1 MTKKRFLI
9 AIAIV
14 MVLILSVAV
23 FVACNENQ
31 TKSYTVKF
39 VDGESEIKSV
49 SVEEGK
55 TIADADVPADLT
67 KDGYVFEGWY
77 VGDVAF
83 DKSAAITADVTYSAK
98 WTKLHTVKFVDGNET
113 IKTATVKDGEKL
125 KDADVPADLTAT
137 GKAFEGWF
145 DGTTAFDKD
154 ATITADKTFAAKW
167 VGLFNVTF
175 KNGEETIKVAQVK
188 DGAVIAAADIPEDL
202 TDDNYAFIGWF
213 VGETAYDSSAAVTS
227 DIVVSA
233 KFSTIYKSYF
243 GTWHGATDDW
253 DAISYTVVVDATSI
267 TVTIGDADAQAAT
280 DIDVDTTDGTVM
292 FKLGDTEYML
302 YANYDGNLCIYES
315 SEIKLSA
322 ELEGR
327 VHVSSTDI
335 VGTYTT
341 EGGHTIVINKTF
353 AKVDD
358 VLGVGFYYSESSGY
372 SWSIGSNYSSLTFDS
387 ATSSWIYKENYS
399 SDDDNVIV
407 PELVAIDIPAEFIGN
422 WYGTFESFGSTSY
435 FLVKVTADGVF
446 AYTPGSGFAKVGVAT
461 EYKDG
466 KLTVVGLDETITA
479 SIADGKL
486 AYKSD
491 AAYGADCQ
499 LEKGTVVVFENN
511 YSVFYIAKLGA
522 DNKIDQSTFALEDPQ
537 MEAGYTFKGWLSD
550 LDYVTEFDESATFAD
565 SAVFVGSSEKT
576 GYVVTFKKTSSDSEP
591 VVVVVDKAT
600 GKLAANQIPAAL
612 TYEDGSV
619 FTGWYTSA
627 GVKAVAD
634 LTISDDTTFIAKSV
648 KESDYEGA
656 WVSTEAGKEITL
668 LVADGK
674 LTFGDIANVAYTF
687 NEDGSISYG
696 KWDDGSAKYSFVITT
711 TGIKA
716 TYRHLDAD
724 GYDFEEDVYELIT
737 PKAAGLFTRAAG
749 TYQVNK
755 SDTLVIDANGII
767 TKVGSSSPVYGF
779 VKGTSASKLTVTYKS
794 SKYSSAVNYTA
805 CSYKVK
811 YMVINGKIYVKDA
824 TSFVEYSNSDNG
836 SIYEFTRLNGST
848 EEKLYTYKS
857 AYIATITGTFAKDEI
872 VTISYTDSEGEKSFV
887 AKIGTGKYIA
897 AGAER
902 GTHTGAEGA
911 LVLDGFG
918 KAKLGDAAETDYVVG
933 GQGYILIGEKAYVL
947 KDGAYTV
954 LTEKDGYQ
962 NKFKLDGGVVTLELD
977 GFGGVIAKK
986 NSYVYSGTYTV
997 DTAKNEITFAD
1008 VDEKYSYVYVDG
1020 TYTIVEEG
1028 NVYVNTSRTWV
1039 KEGYTVVDHIDE
1051 LQGYYKSADGTHS
1064 IEIVKASSKVYVK
1077 LDGTVYTA
1085 KGNYNNSILTISVD
1099 GKSMTITKDGEGIA
1113 YAGADSSI
1121 ALASATLTFDVDT
1134 TKLEGTWELFDYYYY
1149 TFAFDAD
1156 GKLVATRISDYG
1168 THTETV
1174 NYTINENVVKFSFYY
1189 EDFICTLADGALAVV
1204 DDGVSIGSARKIA
1217 DPIVQLDAF
1226 EGTWKT
1232 ADGKF
1237 TFTFDGK
1244 GTVTN
1249 EEGRSYAYTV
1259 KDGKASFS
1267 DGTNDIECTISGN
1280 TLTASYD
1287 DGESPF
1293 TKTFTKEAAETLDA
1307 FAGTW
1312 VKGSDTIVFDGKGS
1326 GNQGA
1331 YTFSYTV
1338 GTNGKATFSYGSRD
1352 WTAELSS
1359 DGNTIT
1365 VSYYDDDAM
1374 TDCSFKYTKQA

>member
-188 DGAVIAAADIPEDL
+188 DGAVIAAADIPEDP

-353 AKVDD
+353 AKVDN

-372 SWSIGSNYSSLTFDS
+372 SWSIGSNDSSLTFDS

-576 GYVVTFKKTSSDSEP
+576 GYVVTFKKTSSDSDP
-591 VVVVVDKAT
+591 VIAVVEKT
-600 GKLAANQIPAAL
+600 NGKLAADQIPAAL

-619 FTGWYTSA
+619 FVGWYTSA
-627 GVKAVAD
+627 GVKATAD
-634 LTISDDTTFIAKSV
+634 LAITADTTFIAKSV
-648 KESDYEGA
+648 KESDYAGA
-656 WVSTEAGKEITL
+656 WVSTEAGKEMTL

-674 LTFGDIANVAYTF
+674 LTFGEIKNVAYTF

-696 KWDDGSAKYSFVITT
+696 KNLDNSAKYSVVLTVD
-711 TGIKA
+711 GIKA
-716 TYRHLDAD
+716 TYRHLDSNNE
-724 GYDFEEDVYELIT
+724 YYEEDVYTMTAL
-737 PKAAGLFTRAAG
+737 KAISGVAGS
-749 TYQVNK
+749 YK
-755 SDTLVIDANGII
+755 SDNAHRYVITENGLVTTAESTGNVFMGYVTGSSKSNFTIVYKTSSSSKVTTVKDARIDAKGNLVLGKI
-767 TKVGSSSPVYGF
+767 TADAEILIKDLKGFKSYYMSDEGTLYVYTNSDDTITYVFKTYSGKCAY
-779 VKGTSASKLTVTYKS
+779 VKAED
-794 SKYSSAVNYTA
+794 
-805 CSYKVK
+805 
-811 YMVINGKIYVKDA
+811 INGKVAEGEIFTITYGL
-824 TSFVEYSNSDNG
+824 YNG
-836 SIYEFTRLNGST
+836 TNKKT
-848 EEKLYTYKS
+848 NTTQTYK
-857 AYIATITGTFAKDEI
+857 I
-872 VTISYTDSEGEKSFV
+872 VN
-887 AKIGTGKYIA
+887 GKLTT
-897 AGAER
+897 AGAEK
-902 GTHTGAEGA
+902 GEYTAEGKDSI
-911 LVLDGFG
+911 VFDGFG
-918 KAKLGDAAETDYVVG
+918 SAT
-933 GQGYILIGEKAYVL
+933 IGEKAYSYIINKNNVVVL
-947 KDGAYTV
+947 KSDSETIG
-954 LTEKDGYQ
+954 
-962 NKFKLDGGVVTLELD
+962 VTLDSEAKTYAIVTGDGFARSYIDAKSSKTSLVFD
-977 GFGGVIAKK
+977 GFGGVLYTYAS
-986 NSYVYSGTYTV
+986 SYGSPTLSYGTYTLGTGTV
-997 DTAKNEITFAD
+997 TIKGANYNYNKT
-1008 VDEKYSYVYVDG
+1008 YS
-1020 TYTIVEEG
+1020 IEESG
-1028 NVYVNTSRTWV
+1028 NV
-1039 KEGYTVVDHIDE
+1039 
-1051 LQGYYKSADGTHS
+1051 LA
-1064 IEIVKASSKVYVK
+1064 
-1077 LDGTVYTA
+1077 
-1085 KGNYNNSILTISVD
+1085 SVD
-1099 GKSMTITKDGEGIA
+1099 GKVVLAVAGYVVESKIDQFKGYWVNGSDTIEITLDSSNNASVSINGAAAIKAKANWNGSILTYTA
-1113 YAGADSSI
+1113 ADSDNSN
-1121 ALASATLTFDVDT
+1121 STWKTFDT
-1134 TKLEGTWELFDYYYY
+1134 EY
-1149 TFAFDAD
+1149 TLKIVD
-1156 GKLVATRISDYG
+1156 GKLVVSHFCAVGIDEEPIYSDTATV
-1168 THTETV
+1168 V
-1174 NYTINENVVKFSFYY
+1174 NYEAGSKAMDGVEGTYKKGSDVIVLDGQGNGTYTTGGRTYNFTYTVSGSTINVSNFYLYDDDEN
-1189 EDFICTLADGALAVV
+1189 
-1204 DDGVSIGSARKIA
+1204 
-1217 DPIVQLDAF
+1217 
-1226 EGTWKT
+1226 
-1232 ADGKF
+1232 
-1237 TFTFDGK
+1237 TFT
-1244 GTVTN
+1244 VTST
-1249 EEGRSYAYTV
+1249 GITV
-1259 KDGKASFS
+1259 K
-1267 DGTNDIECTISGN
+1267 CSGDFGN
-1280 TLTASYD
+1280 YSLEGD
-1287 DGESPF
+1287 
-1293 TKTFTKEAAETLDA
+1293 FTKEAAATLDA

-1312 VKGSDTIVFDGKGS
+1312 SGKVGQNKITVVCDGKGNIKIGDTS
-1326 GNQGA
+1326 YTYTITDGKIVVGC
-1331 YTFSYTV
+1331 YTFTKS
-1338 GTNGKATFSYGSRD
+1338 GDAIKA
-1352 WTAELSS
+1352 
-1359 DGNTIT
+1359 
-1365 VSYYDDDAM
+1365 VYDDGEF
-1374 TDCSFKYTKQA
+1374 SFDGTLTKQA

>member
-39 VDGESEIKSV
+39 VDGESEVKSV

-188 DGAVIAAADIPEDL
+188 DGAVIAAADIPEDP

-358 VLGVGFYYSESSGY
+358 DLGVGFYYSESSGY

-576 GYVVTFKKTSSDSEP
+576 GYVVTFKKTSSDSDP
-591 VVVVVDKAT
+591 VIAVVEKT
-600 GKLAANQIPAAL
+600 NGKLAADQIPADL

-619 FTGWYTSA
+619 FTGWYTTA

-1149 TFAFDAD
+1149 TFAFDTD
-1156 GKLVATRISDYG
+1156 GKLVASRISDYG

-1174 NYTINENVVKFSFYY
+1174 NYIVNENVVKFSFYY

-1217 DPIVQLDAF
+1217 DPIVELDAF

-1249 EEGRSYAYTV
+1249 EDGQSYAYTIASE
-1259 KDGKASFS
+1259 KASFS
-1267 DGTNDIECTISGN
+1267 AGGIDIECTISGN

-1287 DGESPF
+1287 DESPF
-1293 TKTFTKEAAETLDA
+1293 TKTFTK
-1307 FAGTW
+1307 
-1312 VKGSDTIVFDGKGS
+1312 
-1326 GNQGA
+1326 
-1331 YTFSYTV
+1331 
-1338 GTNGKATFSYGSRD
+1338 
-1352 WTAELSS
+1352 
-1359 DGNTIT
+1359 
-1365 VSYYDDDAM
+1365 
-1374 TDCSFKYTKQA
+1374 QA

>member
-280 DIDVDTTDGTVM
+280 DIDVDATDGTVM

-550 LDYVTEFDESATFAD
+550 LDYVTEFDESATLAD

-576 GYVVTFKKTSSDSEP
+576 GYVVTFKKTSSDSDP
-591 VVVVVDKAT
+591 VIAVVEKT
-600 GKLAANQIPAAL
+600 NGKLAANQIPADL

-627 GVKAVAD
+627 GVKATAD
-634 LTISDDTTFIAKSV
+634 LAITADTTFIAKSV
-648 KESDYEGA
+648 KESDYEGV
-656 WVSTEAGKEITL
+656 WVSTESGKELTLVIKNGTISVESLRDCSYTFDTTDGAIKYMVHKSTYVFEYYTVEKTPTGVRYTYKYDDVDSTNKPQVVEYEMTALKAISGVAGSYKSDNTHRFVIAENGLVTTAENSDVFMGYVTGSSKSNFTIVYKTSSSSKVTTVKGAKIDAKGNLVLGNITADAEIL
-668 LVADGK
+668 IKDLKGFKSYYMADEGTLYVYTNSDDTITYVFKTSSDKYAYVKAEDIKGTVAEGEIFTITYGLYNGTNKKTNTTQTYKIVNGK
-674 LTFGDIANVAYTF
+674 LTTAGAEKGEYTAEGKDALTLNGFGD
-687 NEDGSISYG
+687 
-696 KWDDGSAKYSFVITT
+696 
-711 TGIKA
+711 A
-716 TYRHLDAD
+716 TL
-724 GYDFEEDVYELIT
+724 
-737 PKAAGLFTRAAG
+737 
-749 TYQVNK
+749 
-755 SDTLVIDANGII
+755 
-767 TKVGSSSPVYGF
+767 
-779 VKGTSASKLTVTYKS
+779 
-794 SKYSSAVNYTA
+794 
-805 CSYKVK
+805 
-811 YMVINGKIYVKDA
+811 
-824 TSFVEYSNSDNG
+824 
-836 SIYEFTRLNGST
+836 
-848 EEKLYTYKS
+848 
-857 AYIATITGTFAKDEI
+857 
-872 VTISYTDSEGEKSFV
+872 GEKSYKYSINAKNVVVLTGETTLGVTLDSEAKTYAEV
-887 AKIGTGKYIA
+887 AS
-897 AGAER
+897 
-902 GTHTGAEGA
+902 
-911 LVLDGFG
+911 DGFVHTYI
-918 KAKLGDAAETDYVVG
+918 DASND
-933 GQGYILIGEKAYVL
+933 K
-947 KDGAYTV
+947 YTMV
-954 LTEKDGYQ
+954 
-962 NKFKLDGGVVTLELD
+962 FD
-977 GFGGVIAKK
+977 GFGGATLTYS
-986 NSYVYSGTYTV
+986 SYVYSGTYTLGTGTV
-997 DTAKNEITFAD
+997 TIKGANYNYNKT
-1008 VDEKYSYVYVDG
+1008 YS
-1020 TYTIVEEG
+1020 IEESG
-1028 NVYVNTSRTWV
+1028 NVIVSTDGKKVLKTAGYVVESKISTFDGYYVNGDNT
-1039 KEGYTVVDHIDE
+1039 
-1051 LQGYYKSADGTHS
+1051 
-1064 IEIVKASSKVYVK
+1064 IEIVVAEDKTFKVYFNGKAVTANANWN
-1077 LDGTVYTA
+1077 GT
-1085 KGNYNNSILTISVD
+1085 ILTLKNMSD
-1099 GKSMTITKDGEGIA
+1099 YDAAKTGWYSDFTIVKDGENI
-1113 YAGADSSI
+1113 
-1121 ALASATLTFDVDT
+1121 
-1134 TKLEGTWELFDYYYY
+1134 KLSHDC
-1149 TFAFDAD
+1149 
-1156 GKLVATRISDYG
+1156 K
-1168 THTETV
+1168 
-1174 NYTINENVVKFSFYY
+1174 
-1189 EDFICTLADGALAVV
+1189 
-1204 DDGVSIGSARKIA
+1204 
-1217 DPIVQLDAF
+1217 Q
-1226 EGTWKT
+1226 
-1232 ADGKF
+1232 
-1237 TFTFDGK
+1237 
-1244 GTVTN
+1244 
-1249 EEGRSYAYTV
+1249 
-1259 KDGKASFS
+1259 
-1267 DGTNDIECTISGN
+1267 
-1280 TLTASYD
+1280 SYD
-1287 DGESPF
+1287 STYEEFETIAKSETF
-1293 TKTFTKEAAETLDA
+1293 TKTTKPSGGEDLDA

-1312 VKGSDTIVFDGKGS
+1312 KFGSVTFVFDGKGS
-1326 GNQGA
+1326 VTVSGSYEGT
-1331 YTFSYTV
+1331 YTYSIDAA
-1338 GTNGKATFSYGSRD
+1338 GTTATFRN
-1352 WTAELSS
+1352 TAYYEDITCKLNS
-1359 DGNTIT
+1359 DGSMT
-1365 VSYYDDDAM
+1365 VNDESSEWLNNAK
-1374 TDCSFKYTKQA
+1374 FTKQA

>member
-39 VDGESEIKSV
+39 VDGESEVKSV

-98 WTKLHTVKFVDGNET
+98 WTKLHTVKFVDGDET

-188 DGAVIAAADIPEDL
+188 DGAVIAAADIPEDP

-576 GYVVTFKKTSSDSEP
+576 GYVVTFKKTSSDSDP
-591 VVVVVDKAT
+591 VIAVVEKT
-600 GKLAANQIPAAL
+600 NGKLAADQIPAAL

-619 FTGWYTSA
+619 FVGWYTSA
-627 GVKAVAD
+627 GVKATAD
-634 LTISDDTTFIAKSV
+634 LAITADTTFIAKSV
-648 KESDYEGA
+648 KESDYEGV
-656 WVSTEAGKEITL
+656 WVSTESGKELTLVIKNGTISVESLRDCSYTFDTTDGAIKYMVHKSTYVFEYYTVEKTPTGVRYTYKYDDVDSTNKPQVVEYEMTALKAISGVAGSYKSDNTHRFVIAENGLVTTAENSDVFMGYVTGSSKSNFTIVYKTSSSSKVTTVKGAKIDAKGNLVLGNITADAEIL
-668 LVADGK
+668 IKDLKGFKSYYMADEGTLYVYTNSDDTITYVFKTSSDKYAYVKAEDIKGTVAEGEIFTITYGLYNGTNKKTNTTQTYKIVNGK
-674 LTFGDIANVAYTF
+674 LTTAGAEKGEYTAEGKDALTLNGFGD
-687 NEDGSISYG
+687 
-696 KWDDGSAKYSFVITT
+696 
-711 TGIKA
+711 A
-716 TYRHLDAD
+716 TL
-724 GYDFEEDVYELIT
+724 
-737 PKAAGLFTRAAG
+737 
-749 TYQVNK
+749 
-755 SDTLVIDANGII
+755 
-767 TKVGSSSPVYGF
+767 
-779 VKGTSASKLTVTYKS
+779 
-794 SKYSSAVNYTA
+794 
-805 CSYKVK
+805 
-811 YMVINGKIYVKDA
+811 
-824 TSFVEYSNSDNG
+824 
-836 SIYEFTRLNGST
+836 
-848 EEKLYTYKS
+848 
-857 AYIATITGTFAKDEI
+857 
-872 VTISYTDSEGEKSFV
+872 GEKSYKYSINAKNVVVLTGETTLGVTLDSEAKTYAEV
-887 AKIGTGKYIA
+887 AS
-897 AGAER
+897 
-902 GTHTGAEGA
+902 
-911 LVLDGFG
+911 DGFVHTYI
-918 KAKLGDAAETDYVVG
+918 DASND
-933 GQGYILIGEKAYVL
+933 K
-947 KDGAYTV
+947 YTMV
-954 LTEKDGYQ
+954 
-962 NKFKLDGGVVTLELD
+962 FD
-977 GFGGVIAKK
+977 GFGGATLTYS
-986 NSYVYSGTYTV
+986 SYVYSGTYTLGTGTV
-997 DTAKNEITFAD
+997 TVAKTN
-1008 VDEKYSYVYVDG
+1008 YSYNK
-1020 TYTIVEEG
+1020 TYTIEESG
-1028 NVYVNTSRTWV
+1028 NVLVSTDGKKVLKAAGYVVENKVEQFNGYYVN
-1039 KEGYTVVDHIDE
+1039 GDE
-1051 LQGYYKSADGTHS
+1051 N
-1064 IEIVKASSKVYVK
+1064 IEISVAKDKTVTILLNGVAVKRVSVNWN
-1077 LDGTVYTA
+1077 GTV
-1085 KGNYNNSILTISVD
+1085 
-1099 GKSMTITKDGEGIA
+1099 
-1113 YAGADSSI
+1113 
-1121 ALASATLTFDVDT
+1121 LTFDADDYDAP
-1134 TKLEGTWELFDYYYY
+1134 KEGWTSEF
-1149 TFAFDAD
+1149 
-1156 GKLVATRISDYG
+1156 
-1168 THTETV
+1168 
-1174 NYTINENVVKFSFYY
+1174 TI
-1189 EDFICTLADGALAVV
+1189 
-1204 DDGVSIGSARKIA
+1204 
-1217 DPIVQLDAF
+1217 
-1226 EGTWKT
+1226 
-1232 ADGKF
+1232 
-1237 TFTFDGK
+1237 
-1244 GTVTN
+1244 
-1249 EEGRSYAYTV
+1249 V
-1259 KDGKASFS
+1259 KDGDNVKLSHA
-1267 DGTNDIECTISGN
+1267 CKQ
-1280 TLTASYD
+1280 SYD
-1287 DGESPF
+1287 SIYEEFETIQKDIVF
-1293 TKTFTKEAAETLDA
+1293 TKSTKPSAET
-1307 FAGTW
+1307 
-1312 VKGSDTIVFDGKGS
+1312 DGL
-1326 GNQGA
+1326 
-1331 YTFSYTV
+1331 
-1338 GTNGKATFSYGSRD
+1338 
-1352 WTAELSS
+1352 E
-1359 DGNTIT
+1359 
-1365 VSYYDDDAM
+1365 
-1374 TDCSFKYTKQA
+1374 

>member
-55 TIADADVPADLT
+55 TIVDADVPADLT

-98 WTKLHTVKFVDGNET
+98 WTKLHTVKFVDGDET

-125 KDADVPADLTAT
+125 KDADVPAGLTAT

-253 DAISYTVVVDATSI
+253 DVISYTVVVDATSI

-372 SWSIGSNYSSLTFDS
+372 SWSIGSNDSSLTFDS

-522 DNKIDQSTFALEDPQ
+522 DNRIDQSTFALEDPQ

-576 GYVVTFKKTSSDSEP
+576 GYVVTFKKTSSDSDP
-591 VVVVVDKAT
+591 VIAVVEKT
-600 GKLAANQIPAAL
+600 NGKLAADQIPAAL

-724 GYDFEEDVYELIT
+724 GYDFEEDLYELIT

-1051 LQGYYKSADGTHS
+1051 LQGYYKSADGKHS
-1064 IEIVKASSKVYVK
+1064 LEIVKASTKLYAT
-1077 LDGTVYTA
+1077 LDGSVYFA
-1085 KGNYNNSILTISVD
+1085 KGNYNNSVLTISVD
-1099 GKSMTITKDGEGIA
+1099 GKSMTITKDGTGVLYKGTDE
-1113 YAGADSSI
+1113 SVSF
-1121 ALASATLTFDVDT
+1121 ASATLTYDVDAS
-1134 TKLEGTWELFDYYYY
+1134 KLEGTWELFAYYYY

-1156 GKLVATRISDYG
+1156 GKLVASRISDYG

-1174 NYTINENVVKFSFYY
+1174 NYIVNENVVKFSFYY

-1217 DPIVQLDAF
+1217 DPIVELDAF

-1267 DGTNDIECTISGN
+1267 DGANDIVCTISGN
-1280 TLTASYD
+1280 SLTAAYD
-1287 DGESPF
+1287 DGEYQF
-1293 TKTFTKEAAETLDA
+1293 TKTFTK
-1307 FAGTW
+1307 
-1312 VKGSDTIVFDGKGS
+1312 
-1326 GNQGA
+1326 
-1331 YTFSYTV
+1331 
-1338 GTNGKATFSYGSRD
+1338 
-1352 WTAELSS
+1352 
-1359 DGNTIT
+1359 
-1365 VSYYDDDAM
+1365 
-1374 TDCSFKYTKQA
+1374 QA

>member
-188 DGAVIAAADIPEDL
+188 DGAVIAAADIPEDP

-372 SWSIGSNYSSLTFDS
+372 SWSIGSNDSSLTFDS

-522 DNKIDQSTFALEDPQ
+522 DNKIDQSSFALEDPQ

-576 GYVVTFKKTSSDSEP
+576 GYVVTFKKTSSDSDP
-591 VVVVVDKAT
+591 VIAVVEKT
-600 GKLAANQIPAAL
+600 NGKLAANQIPADL

-648 KESDYEGA
+648 KESDYEGY
-656 WVSTEAGKEITL
+656 WINTTSGKEALAII
-668 LVADGK
+668 ADGK
-674 LTFGDIANVAYTF
+674 VTFGYGVSGVDYTF
-687 NEDGSISYG
+687 NAEDGSLKFTATISYM
-696 KWDDGSAKYSFVITT
+696 KHTYVVTKTAN
-711 TGIKA
+711 GISISDS
-716 TYRHLDAD
+716 Y
-724 GYDFEEDVYELIT
+724 YDRSEEQDVSNVYELT
-737 PKAAGLFTRAAG
+737 APKSNSLAKSCAG
-749 TYQVNK
+749 TYQCSNSEIIAV
-755 SDTLVIDANGII
+755 LENGIV
-767 TKVGSSSPVYGF
+767 TKYDGQVTTYGYISGTISNVKIVYKTGSSS
-779 VKGTSASKLTVTYKS
+779 SVTTKTGKYDAKS
-794 SKYSSAVNYTA
+794 LVLG
-805 CSYKVK
+805 
-811 YMVINGKIYVKDA
+811 GKIYVKNPSA
-824 TSFVEYSNSDNG
+824 FASYYNSNNG
-836 SIYEFTRLNGST
+836 TFYVYTREGKT
-848 EEKLYTYKS
+848 TLYTYKGTS
-857 AYIATITGTFAKDEI
+857 YATIDGELAVGNV
-872 VTISYTDSEGEKSFV
+872 VTVSYTDADGKAQSFV
-887 AKIGTGKYIA
+887 AKITSATAYDA

-902 GTHTGAEGA
+902 GTFTAEGKDSI
-911 LVLDGFG
+911 VFDGFG
-918 KAKLGDAAETDYVVG
+918 SAT
-933 GQGYILIGEKAYVL
+933 IGEKAYSYIINKNNVVVL
-947 KDGAYTV
+947 KSDSETIG
-954 LTEKDGYQ
+954 
-962 NKFKLDGGVVTLELD
+962 VTLDSEAKTYAIVTGDGFARSYIDAKSSKTSLVFD
-977 GFGGVIAKK
+977 GFGGVLYTYAS
-986 NSYVYSGTYTV
+986 SYGSPTLSYGTYTLGTGTV
-997 DTAKNEITFAD
+997 TIKGANYNYNKT
-1008 VDEKYSYVYVDG
+1008 YS
-1020 TYTIVEEG
+1020 IEESG
-1028 NVYVNTSRTWV
+1028 NV
-1039 KEGYTVVDHIDE
+1039 
-1051 LQGYYKSADGTHS
+1051 LA
-1064 IEIVKASSKVYVK
+1064 
-1077 LDGTVYTA
+1077 
-1085 KGNYNNSILTISVD
+1085 SVD
-1099 GKSMTITKDGEGIA
+1099 GKVVLAVAGYVVESKIDQFKGYWVNGSDTIEITLDSSNNASVSINGAAAIKAKANWNGSILTYTA
-1113 YAGADSSI
+1113 ADSDNSN
-1121 ALASATLTFDVDT
+1121 STWKTFDT
-1134 TKLEGTWELFDYYYY
+1134 EY
-1149 TFAFDAD
+1149 TLKIVD
-1156 GKLVATRISDYG
+1156 GKLVVSHFCAVGIDEEPIYSDTATV
-1168 THTETV
+1168 V
-1174 NYTINENVVKFSFYY
+1174 NYEAGSKAMDGVEGTYKKGSDVIVLDGQGNGTYTTGGKTYNFTYTVSGSTINVSNFYLYDDDEN
-1189 EDFICTLADGALAVV
+1189 
-1204 DDGVSIGSARKIA
+1204 
-1217 DPIVQLDAF
+1217 
-1226 EGTWKT
+1226 
-1232 ADGKF
+1232 
-1237 TFTFDGK
+1237 TFT
-1244 GTVTN
+1244 VTST
-1249 EEGRSYAYTV
+1249 GITV
-1259 KDGKASFS
+1259 K
-1267 DGTNDIECTISGN
+1267 CSGDFGN
-1280 TLTASYD
+1280 YSLEGD
-1287 DGESPF
+1287 
-1293 TKTFTKEAAETLDA
+1293 FTKEAAATLDA

-1312 VKGSDTIVFDGKGS
+1312 SGKIGTATWTIVIDGKGNFTAN
-1326 GNQGA
+1326 GTA
-1331 YTFSYTV
+1331 YHYTV
-1338 GTNGKATFSYGSRD
+1338 DSETKASSVEADGSD
-1352 WTAELSS
+1352 KLFVFTLK
-1359 DGNTIT
+1359 GNTLS
-1365 VSYYDDDAM
+1365 VERYDADM
-1374 TDCSFKYTKQA
+1374 METNTGTLTKQA

>member
-39 VDGESEIKSV
+39 VDGESEVKSV

-188 DGAVIAAADIPEDL
+188 DGAVIAAADIPEDP

-576 GYVVTFKKTSSDSEP
+576 GYVVTFKKTSSDSDP
-591 VVVVVDKAT
+591 VIAVVEKTND
-600 GKLAANQIPAAL
+600 KLAANQIPADL

-627 GVKAVAD
+627 GVKATAD
-634 LTISDDTTFIAKSV
+634 LAITADTTFIAKSV
-648 KESDYEGA
+648 KESDYAGA
-656 WVSTEAGKEITL
+656 WVSTEAGKEMTL

-674 LTFGDIANVAYTF
+674 LTFGEIKNVAYTF

-696 KWDDGSAKYSFVITT
+696 KNLDNSAKYSVVLTVD
-711 TGIKA
+711 GIKA
-716 TYRHLDAD
+716 TYRHLDSNNE
-724 GYDFEEDVYELIT
+724 YYEEDVYTMTAL
-737 PKAAGLFTRAAG
+737 KAISGVAGS
-749 TYQVNK
+749 YK
-755 SDTLVIDANGII
+755 SDNAHRYVITENGLVTTAESTGNVFMGYVTGSSKSNFTIVYKTSSSSKVTTVKDARIDAKGNLVLGKI
-767 TKVGSSSPVYGF
+767 TADAEILIKDLKGFKSYYMSDEGTLYVYTNSDDTITYVFKTYSGKCAY
-779 VKGTSASKLTVTYKS
+779 VKAED
-794 SKYSSAVNYTA
+794 
-805 CSYKVK
+805 
-811 YMVINGKIYVKDA
+811 INGKVAEGEIFTITYGL
-824 TSFVEYSNSDNG
+824 YNG
-836 SIYEFTRLNGST
+836 
-848 EEKLYTYKS
+848 TYKKTNTTQT
-857 AYIATITGTFAKDEI
+857 YKI
-872 VTISYTDSEGEKSFV
+872 VN
-887 AKIGTGKYIA
+887 GKLTT
-897 AGAER
+897 AGAEK
-902 GTHTGAEGA
+902 GEYTAEGKDA
-911 LVLDGFG
+911 LTLNGFG
-918 KAKLGDAAETDYVVG
+918 
-933 GQGYILIGEKAYVL
+933 
-947 KDGAYTV
+947 
-954 LTEKDGYQ
+954 
-962 NKFKLDGGVVTLELD
+962 
-977 GFGGVIAKK
+977 
-986 NSYVYSGTYTV
+986 
-997 DTAKNEITFAD
+997 
-1008 VDEKYSYVYVDG
+1008 
-1020 TYTIVEEG
+1020 
-1028 NVYVNTSRTWV
+1028 
-1039 KEGYTVVDHIDE
+1039 
-1051 LQGYYKSADGTHS
+1051 
-1064 IEIVKASSKVYVK
+1064 
-1077 LDGTVYTA
+1077 
-1085 KGNYNNSILTISVD
+1085 
-1099 GKSMTITKDGEGIA
+1099 
-1113 YAGADSSI
+1113 
-1121 ALASATLTFDVDT
+1121 SAT
-1134 TKLEGTWELFDYYYY
+1134 
-1149 TFAFDAD
+1149 
-1156 GKLVATRISDYG
+1156 
-1168 THTETV
+1168 
-1174 NYTINENVVKFSFYY
+1174 
-1189 EDFICTLADGALAVV
+1189 
-1204 DDGVSIGSARKIA
+1204 IG
-1217 DPIVQLDAF
+1217 
-1226 EGTWKT
+1226 
-1232 ADGKF
+1232 
-1237 TFTFDGK
+1237 
-1244 GTVTN
+1244 
-1249 EEGRSYAYTV
+1249 
-1259 KDGKASFS
+1259 
-1267 DGTNDIECTISGN
+1267 
-1280 TLTASYD
+1280 
-1287 DGESPF
+1287 
-1293 TKTFTKEAAETLDA
+1293 
-1307 FAGTW
+1307 
-1312 VKGSDTIVFDGKGS
+1312 
-1326 GNQGA
+1326 
-1331 YTFSYTV
+1331 
-1338 GTNGKATFSYGSRD
+1338 
-1352 WTAELSS
+1352 
-1359 DGNTIT
+1359 
-1365 VSYYDDDAM
+1365 
-1374 TDCSFKYTKQA
+1374 

>member
-39 VDGESEIKSV
+39 VDGESEVKSV

-98 WTKLHTVKFVDGNET
+98 WTKLHTVKFVDGDET

-372 SWSIGSNYSSLTFDS
+372 SWSIGSNDSSLTFDS

-576 GYVVTFKKTSSDSEP
+576 GYVVTFKKTSSDSDP
-591 VVVVVDKAT
+591 VIAVVEKT
-600 GKLAANQIPAAL
+600 NGKLAADQIPAAL

-619 FTGWYTSA
+619 FVGWYTTA

-648 KESDYEGA
+648 KESDYEGY
-656 WVSTEAGKEITL
+656 WINTTKGKEALAII
-668 LVADGK
+668 ADGTI
-674 LTFGDIANVAYTF
+674 TFGKDVNGLSYTL
-687 NEDGSISYG
+687 N
-696 KWDDGSAKYSFVITT
+696 TT
-711 TGIKA
+711 TGALEFSKTIDHTKHSFSIVKTSSGITITESYYDRSAEEDCTDTYELVAVKA
-716 TYRHLDAD
+716 TSNTKKL
-724 GYDFEEDVYELIT
+724 
-737 PKAAGLFTRAAG
+737 AG
-749 TYQVNK
+749 TYQEAKNNIIVILENGIVTK
-755 SDTLVIDANGII
+755 YDGSDTVYGII
-767 TKVGSSSPVYGF
+767 SGS
-779 VKGTSASKLTVTYKS
+779 TSITISYKS
-794 SKYSSAVNYTA
+794 SSASSVTTVTGKYDAKSLI
-805 CSYKVK
+805 
-811 YMVINGKIYVKDA
+811 INGKIYVKNPSA
-824 TSFVEYSNSDNG
+824 FASYYNSNNG
-836 SIYEFTRLNGST
+836 TFYVYTREGKT
-848 EEKLYTYKS
+848 TLYTYKGTS
-857 AYIATITGTFAKDEI
+857 YATIDGELAI
-872 VTISYTDSEGEKSFV
+872 GNVVTVSYTDADGKAQSFV
-887 AKIGTGKYIA
+887 AKITSATAYDA

-902 GTHTGAEGA
+902 GTFTAEGKDSITF
-911 LVLDGFG
+911 DGFG
-918 KAKLGDAAETDYVVG
+918 SAT
-933 GQGYILIGEKAYVL
+933 IGEKAYSYIINKNNVVVL
-947 KDGAYTV
+947 KSDSETIGVTLDSEAKTYAVATSDGFARSYADANSEYYTV
-954 LTEKDGYQ
+954 E
-962 NKFKLDGGVVTLELD
+962 FD
-977 GFGGVIAKK
+977 GFGGV
-986 NSYVYSGTYTV
+986 
-997 DTAKNEITFAD
+997 
-1008 VDEKYSYVYVDG
+1008 
-1020 TYTIVEEG
+1020 
-1028 NVYVNTSRTWV
+1028 NV
-1039 KEGYTVVDHIDE
+1039 I
-1051 LQGYYKSADGTHS
+1051 YKS
-1064 IEIVKASSKVYVK
+1064 
-1077 LDGTVYTA
+1077 
-1085 KGNYNNSILTISVD
+1085 
-1099 GKSMTITKDGEGIA
+1099 
-1113 YAGADSSI
+1113 
-1121 ALASATLTFDVDT
+1121 
-1134 TKLEGTWELFDYYYY
+1134 
-1149 TFAFDAD
+1149 
-1156 GKLVATRISDYG
+1156 
-1168 THTETV
+1168 
-1174 NYTINENVVKFSFYY
+1174 
-1189 EDFICTLADGALAVV
+1189 
-1204 DDGVSIGSARKIA
+1204 KIA
-1217 DPIVQLDAF
+1217 QP
-1226 EGTWKT
+1226 
-1232 ADGKF
+1232 
-1237 TFTFDGK
+1237 
-1244 GTVTN
+1244 
-1249 EEGRSYAYTV
+1249 Y
-1259 KDGKASFS
+1259 
-1267 DGTNDIECTISGN
+1267 
-1280 TLTASYD
+1280 
-1287 DGESPF
+1287 
-1293 TKTFTKEAAETLDA
+1293 
-1307 FAGTW
+1307 
-1312 VKGSDTIVFDGKGS
+1312 
-1326 GNQGA
+1326 
-1331 YTFSYTV
+1331 
-1338 GTNGKATFSYGSRD
+1338 
-1352 WTAELSS
+1352 
-1359 DGNTIT
+1359 
-1365 VSYYDDDAM
+1365 M
-1374 TDCSFKYTKQA
+1374 QALIRLAPAP

>member
-39 VDGESEIKSV
+39 VDGESEVKSV

-125 KDADVPADLTAT
+125 TDADVPADLTAT

-188 DGAVIAAADIPEDL
+188 DGAVIAAADIPEDP

-522 DNKIDQSTFALEDPQ
+522 DGKIDQSTFALEDPQ

-576 GYVVTFKKTSSDSEP
+576 GYVVTFKKTSSDSDP
-591 VVVVVDKAT
+591 VIAVVEKT
-600 GKLAANQIPAAL
+600 NGKLAADQIPAAL

-619 FTGWYTSA
+619 FVGWYTSA

-634 LTISDDTTFIAKSV
+634 LTISADTTFIAKSV
-648 KESDYEGA
+648 KESDYAGA
-656 WVSTEAGKEITL
+656 WVSTEAGKEMTL

-674 LTFGDIANVAYTF
+674 LTFGEIKNVAYTF
-687 NEDGSISYG
+687 NEDGSISCG
-696 KWDDGSAKYSFVITT
+696 KNLDNSAKYSVVLTVD
-711 TGIKA
+711 GIKA
-716 TYRHLDAD
+716 TYRHLDSNNE
-724 GYDFEEDVYELIT
+724 YYEEDVYTMTAL
-737 PKAAGLFTRAAG
+737 KAISGVAGS
-749 TYQVNK
+749 YK
-755 SDTLVIDANGII
+755 SDNAHRYVITENGLVTTAESTGNVFMGYVTGSSKSNFTIVYKTSSSSKVTTVNGARIDAKGNLVLGKI
-767 TKVGSSSPVYGF
+767 TADAEILIKDLKGFKSYYMSDEGTLYVYTNSDDTITYVFKTYSGKCAY
-779 VKGTSASKLTVTYKS
+779 VKAED
-794 SKYSSAVNYTA
+794 
-805 CSYKVK
+805 
-811 YMVINGKIYVKDA
+811 INGKVAEGEIFTITYGLYNGTNKKTNTTQTYKIVNGKLTTAGAEKGEYTAEGKDA
-824 TSFVEYSNSDNG
+824 LT
-836 SIYEFTRLNGST
+836 LNGFGD
-848 EEKLYTYKS
+848 
-857 AYIATITGTFAKDEI
+857 ATL
-872 VTISYTDSEGEKSFV
+872 GEKSYKYSINAKNVVVLTGETTLGVTLDSEAKTYAEV
-887 AKIGTGKYIA
+887 AS
-897 AGAER
+897 
-902 GTHTGAEGA
+902 
-911 LVLDGFG
+911 DGFVHTYI
-918 KAKLGDAAETDYVVG
+918 DASND
-933 GQGYILIGEKAYVL
+933 K
-947 KDGAYTV
+947 YTMV
-954 LTEKDGYQ
+954 
-962 NKFKLDGGVVTLELD
+962 FD
-977 GFGGVIAKK
+977 GFGGATLTYS
-986 NSYVYSGTYTV
+986 SYVYSGTYTLGTGTV
-997 DTAKNEITFAD
+997 TVAKTN
-1008 VDEKYSYVYVDG
+1008 YSYNK
-1020 TYTIVEEG
+1020 TYTIEESG
-1028 NVYVNTSRTWV
+1028 NVLVSTDGKKVLKAAGYVVENKVEQFNGYYVN
-1039 KEGYTVVDHIDE
+1039 GDE
-1051 LQGYYKSADGTHS
+1051 N
-1064 IEIVKASSKVYVK
+1064 IEISVAKDKTVTILLNGVAVKRVSVNWN
-1077 LDGTVYTA
+1077 GTV
-1085 KGNYNNSILTISVD
+1085 
-1099 GKSMTITKDGEGIA
+1099 
-1113 YAGADSSI
+1113 
-1121 ALASATLTFDVDT
+1121 LTFDADDYDAPKEGWTSEFTIVKDGDNVKLSHACKQSYDSIYEEFET
-1134 TKLEGTWELFDYYYY
+1134 IQKDIVFTKSTKPSAETDGLEGTYKNGSNIITL
-1149 TFAFDAD
+1149 D
-1156 GKLVATRISDYG
+1156 GKGNG
-1168 THTETV
+1168 TYNNGTE
-1174 NYTINENVVKFSFYY
+1174 
-1189 EDFICTLADGALAVV
+1189 
-1204 DDGVSIGSARKIA
+1204 
-1217 DPIVQLDAF
+1217 
-1226 EGTWKT
+1226 
-1232 ADGKF
+1232 F
-1237 TFTFDGK
+1237 TFTYSGSGDTK
-1244 GTVTN
+1244 KV
-1249 EEGRSYAYTV
+1249 
-1259 KDGKASFS
+1259 S
-1267 DGTNDIECTISGN
+1267 DFAAFN
-1280 TLTASYD
+1280 
-1287 DGESPF
+1287 DGENTITITS
-1293 TKTFTKEAAETLDA
+1293 TGLTVHVSGGSGDDVYNASFTKEAAETLDA

-1312 VKGSDTIVFDGKGS
+1312 SGKVGHNNVTVVCDGKGNIKVGDTS
-1326 GNQGA
+1326 YTYTIADGKIVVGC
-1331 YTFSYTV
+1331 YTFTKSGDTI
-1338 GTNGKATFSYGSRD
+1338 KA
-1352 WTAELSS
+1352 
-1359 DGNTIT
+1359 
-1365 VSYYDDDAM
+1365 VYDDGEYNFEG
-1374 TDCSFKYTKQA
+1374 TLTKQA

>member
-55 TIADADVPADLT
+55 TITDADIPADLT

-98 WTKLHTVKFVDGNET
+98 WTKLHTVKFVDGDET

-125 KDADVPADLTAT
+125 TDADIPADLTAT

-188 DGAVIAAADIPEDL
+188 DGAVIAAADIPEDP

-522 DNKIDQSTFALEDPQ
+522 DNKIDQSTFALEDPT
-537 MEAGYTFKGWLSD
+537 MAAGYTFKGWLSD

-576 GYVVTFKKTSSDSEP
+576 GYVVTFKKTSSDSDP
-591 VVVVVDKAT
+591 VIAVVEKT
-600 GKLAANQIPAAL
+600 NGKLAADQIPAAL

-619 FTGWYTSA
+619 FVGWYTSA
-627 GVKAVAD
+627 GVKATAD
-634 LTISDDTTFIAKSV
+634 LAITADTTFIAKSV
-648 KESDYEGA
+648 KESDYAGA

-1217 DPIVQLDAF
+1217 DP
-1226 EGTWKT
+1226 
-1232 ADGKF
+1232 
-1237 TFTFDGK
+1237 
-1244 GTVTN
+1244 
-1249 EEGRSYAYTV
+1249 
-1259 KDGKASFS
+1259 ASS
-1267 DGTNDIECTISGN
+1267 TEDPS
-1280 TLTASYD
+1280 
-1287 DGESPF
+1287 
-1293 TKTFTKEAAETLDA
+1293 ETLDA

>member
-55 TIADADVPADLT
+55 TITDADIPADLT

-188 DGAVIAAADIPEDL
+188 DGAVIAAADIPEDP

-341 EGGHTIVINKTF
+341 EGGHSIVINKTF

-576 GYVVTFKKTSSDSEP
+576 GYVVTFKKTSSDSDP
-591 VVVVVDKAT
+591 VIAVVEKT
-600 GKLAANQIPAAL
+600 NGKLAAVQIPAAL

-619 FTGWYTSA
+619 FVGWYTSA
-627 GVKAVAD
+627 GVKATAD
-634 LTISDDTTFIAKSV
+634 LAITADTTFIAKSV
-648 KESDYEGA
+648 KESDYAGA
-656 WVSTEAGKEITL
+656 WVSTEAGKEMTL

-674 LTFGDIANVAYTF
+674 LTFGEIKNVAYTF

-696 KWDDGSAKYSFVITT
+696 KNLDNSAKYSVVLTVD
-711 TGIKA
+711 GIKA
-716 TYRHLDAD
+716 TYRHLDSNNE
-724 GYDFEEDVYELIT
+724 YYEEDVYTMTAL
-737 PKAAGLFTRAAG
+737 KAISGVAGS
-749 TYQVNK
+749 YK
-755 SDTLVIDANGII
+755 SDNAHRFVIAENGLVTTAENSDVFMGYVTGSSKSNFTIVYKTSSSSKVTTVKGAKIDAKGNLVLGKI
-767 TKVGSSSPVYGF
+767 TADAEILIKDLKGFKSYYMADEGTLYVYTNSDDTITYVFKTSSDKYAYVKAEDI
-779 VKGTSASKLTVTYKS
+779 KGTVAEGEIFTITYGLYNGTNKKTNTTQTYKIVNGKLTTAGAEKGE
-794 SKYSSAVNYTA
+794 YTA
-805 CSYKVK
+805 E
-811 YMVINGKIYVKDA
+811 GKDA
-824 TSFVEYSNSDNG
+824 LT
-836 SIYEFTRLNGST
+836 LNGFGD
-848 EEKLYTYKS
+848 
-857 AYIATITGTFAKDEI
+857 ATL
-872 VTISYTDSEGEKSFV
+872 GEKSYKYSINAKNVVVLTGETTLGVTLDSEAKTYAEV
-887 AKIGTGKYIA
+887 AS
-897 AGAER
+897 
-902 GTHTGAEGA
+902 
-911 LVLDGFG
+911 DGFVHTYI
-918 KAKLGDAAETDYVVG
+918 DASND
-933 GQGYILIGEKAYVL
+933 K
-947 KDGAYTV
+947 YTMV
-954 LTEKDGYQ
+954 
-962 NKFKLDGGVVTLELD
+962 FD
-977 GFGGVIAKK
+977 GFGGATLTYS
-986 NSYVYSGTYTV
+986 SYVYSGTYTLGTGTV
-997 DTAKNEITFAD
+997 TVAKTN
-1008 VDEKYSYVYVDG
+1008 YSYNK
-1020 TYTIVEEG
+1020 TYTIEESG
-1028 NVYVNTSRTWV
+1028 NVLVSTDGKKVLKAAGYVVENKVEQFNGYYVN
-1039 KEGYTVVDHIDE
+1039 GDE
-1051 LQGYYKSADGTHS
+1051 N
-1064 IEIVKASSKVYVK
+1064 IEISVAKDKTVTILLNGVAVKRVSVNWN
-1077 LDGTVYTA
+1077 GTV
-1085 KGNYNNSILTISVD
+1085 
-1099 GKSMTITKDGEGIA
+1099 
-1113 YAGADSSI
+1113 
-1121 ALASATLTFDVDT
+1121 LTFDADDYDAPKEDWTSEFTIVKDGDNVKLSHACKQSYDSIYEEFET
-1134 TKLEGTWELFDYYYY
+1134 IQKDIVFTKSTKPSAETDGLEGTYKNGSNIITL
-1149 TFAFDAD
+1149 D
-1156 GKLVATRISDYG
+1156 GKGNG
-1168 THTETV
+1168 TYNNGTE
-1174 NYTINENVVKFSFYY
+1174 
-1189 EDFICTLADGALAVV
+1189 
-1204 DDGVSIGSARKIA
+1204 
-1217 DPIVQLDAF
+1217 
-1226 EGTWKT
+1226 
-1232 ADGKF
+1232 F
-1237 TFTFDGK
+1237 TFTYSGSGDTK
-1244 GTVTN
+1244 KV
-1249 EEGRSYAYTV
+1249 
-1259 KDGKASFS
+1259 S
-1267 DGTNDIECTISGN
+1267 DFAAFN
-1280 TLTASYD
+1280 
-1287 DGESPF
+1287 DGENTITITSTGLTVHF
-1293 TKTFTKEAAETLDA
+1293 SGGSGDDVYNASFTKEAAETLDA

-1312 VKGSDTIVFDGKGS
+1312 SGKVGHNNVTVVCDGKGNIKVGDTS
-1326 GNQGA
+1326 YTYTIADGKIVVGC
-1331 YTFSYTV
+1331 YTFTKSGDTI
-1338 GTNGKATFSYGSRD
+1338 KA
-1352 WTAELSS
+1352 
-1359 DGNTIT
+1359 
-1365 VSYYDDDAM
+1365 VYDDGEYNFEG
-1374 TDCSFKYTKQA
+1374 TLTKQA

>member
-39 VDGESEIKSV
+39 VDGESEVKSV

-125 KDADVPADLTAT
+125 TDADVPADLTAT

-188 DGAVIAAADIPEDL
+188 DGAVIAAADIPEDP

-267 TVTIGDADAQAAT
+267 TVTIDDADAQAAT

-576 GYVVTFKKTSSDSEP
+576 GYVVTFKKTSSDSDP
-591 VVVVVDKAT
+591 VIAVVEKT
-600 GKLAANQIPAAL
+600 NGKLAADQIPAAL

-619 FTGWYTSA
+619 FVGWYTSA
-627 GVKAVAD
+627 GVKATAD
-634 LTISDDTTFIAKSV
+634 LAITADTTFIAKSV
-648 KESDYEGA
+648 KESDYAGA
-656 WVSTEAGKEITL
+656 WVSTEAGKEMTL

-674 LTFGDIANVAYTF
+674 LTFGEIKNVAYTF

-696 KWDDGSAKYSFVITT
+696 KNLDNSAKYSVVLTVD
-711 TGIKA
+711 GIKA
-716 TYRHLDAD
+716 TYRHLDSNNE
-724 GYDFEEDVYELIT
+724 YYEEDVYTMTAL
-737 PKAAGLFTRAAG
+737 KAISGVAGS
-749 TYQVNK
+749 YK
-755 SDTLVIDANGII
+755 SDNAHRFVIAENGLVTTAENSDVFMGYVTGSSKSNFTIVYKTSSSSKVTTVKGAKIDAKGNLVLGKI
-767 TKVGSSSPVYGF
+767 TADAEILIKDLKGFKSYYMADEGTLYVYTNSDDTITYVFKTSSDKYAYVKAEDI
-779 VKGTSASKLTVTYKS
+779 KGTVAEGEIFTITYGLYNGTNKKTNTTQTYKIVNGKLTTAGAEKGE
-794 SKYSSAVNYTA
+794 YTA
-805 CSYKVK
+805 E
-811 YMVINGKIYVKDA
+811 GKDA
-824 TSFVEYSNSDNG
+824 LT
-836 SIYEFTRLNGST
+836 LNGFGD
-848 EEKLYTYKS
+848 
-857 AYIATITGTFAKDEI
+857 ATL
-872 VTISYTDSEGEKSFV
+872 GEKSYKYSINAKNVVVLTGETTLGVTLDSEAKTYAEV
-887 AKIGTGKYIA
+887 AS
-897 AGAER
+897 
-902 GTHTGAEGA
+902 
-911 LVLDGFG
+911 DGFVHTYI
-918 KAKLGDAAETDYVVG
+918 DASND
-933 GQGYILIGEKAYVL
+933 K
-947 KDGAYTV
+947 YTMV
-954 LTEKDGYQ
+954 
-962 NKFKLDGGVVTLELD
+962 FD
-977 GFGGVIAKK
+977 GFGGATLTYS
-986 NSYVYSGTYTV
+986 SYVYSGTYTLGTGTV
-997 DTAKNEITFAD
+997 TVAKTN
-1008 VDEKYSYVYVDG
+1008 YSYNK
-1020 TYTIVEEG
+1020 TYTIEESG
-1028 NVYVNTSRTWV
+1028 NVLVSTDGKKVLKAAGYVVENKVEQFNGYYVN
-1039 KEGYTVVDHIDE
+1039 GDE
-1051 LQGYYKSADGTHS
+1051 N
-1064 IEIVKASSKVYVK
+1064 IEISVAKDKTVTILLNGVAVKRVSVNWN
-1077 LDGTVYTA
+1077 GTV
-1085 KGNYNNSILTISVD
+1085 
-1099 GKSMTITKDGEGIA
+1099 
-1113 YAGADSSI
+1113 
-1121 ALASATLTFDVDT
+1121 LTFDADDYDAPKEGWTSEFTIVKDGDNVKLSHACKQSYDSIYEEFET
-1134 TKLEGTWELFDYYYY
+1134 IQKDIVFTKSTKPSAETDGLEGTYKNGSNIITL
-1149 TFAFDAD
+1149 D
-1156 GKLVATRISDYG
+1156 GKGNG
-1168 THTETV
+1168 TYNNGTE
-1174 NYTINENVVKFSFYY
+1174 
-1189 EDFICTLADGALAVV
+1189 
-1204 DDGVSIGSARKIA
+1204 
-1217 DPIVQLDAF
+1217 
-1226 EGTWKT
+1226 
-1232 ADGKF
+1232 F
-1237 TFTFDGK
+1237 TFTYSGSGDTK
-1244 GTVTN
+1244 KV
-1249 EEGRSYAYTV
+1249 
-1259 KDGKASFS
+1259 S
-1267 DGTNDIECTISGN
+1267 DFAAFN
-1280 TLTASYD
+1280 
-1287 DGESPF
+1287 DGENTITITSTGLTVHF
-1293 TKTFTKEAAETLDA
+1293 SGGSGDDVYNASFTKEAAETLDA

-1312 VKGSDTIVFDGKGS
+1312 SGKVGHNNVTVVCDGKGNIKVGDTS
-1326 GNQGA
+1326 YTYTIADGKIVVGC
-1331 YTFSYTV
+1331 YTFTKSGDTI
-1338 GTNGKATFSYGSRD
+1338 KA
-1352 WTAELSS
+1352 
-1359 DGNTIT
+1359 
-1365 VSYYDDDAM
+1365 VYDDGEYNFEG
-1374 TDCSFKYTKQA
+1374 TLTKQA

>member
-39 VDGESEIKSV
+39 VDGESEVKSV

-98 WTKLHTVKFVDGNET
+98 WTKLHTVKFVDGDET

-576 GYVVTFKKTSSDSEP
+576 GYVVTFKKTSSDSDP
-591 VVVVVDKAT
+591 VIAVVEKT
-600 GKLAANQIPAAL
+600 NGKLAADQIPAAL

-619 FTGWYTSA
+619 FVGWYTSA

-634 LTISDDTTFIAKSV
+634 LTISADTTFIAKSV
-648 KESDYEGA
+648 KESDYAGA
-656 WVSTEAGKEITL
+656 WVSTEAGKEMTL

-674 LTFGDIANVAYTF
+674 LTFGEIKNVAYTF

-696 KWDDGSAKYSFVITT
+696 KNLDNSAKYSIVLTVD
-711 TGIKA
+711 GIKA
-716 TYRHLDAD
+716 TYRHLDSNNE
-724 GYDFEEDVYELIT
+724 YYEEDVYTMTAL
-737 PKAAGLFTRAAG
+737 KAISGVAGS
-749 TYQVNK
+749 YK
-755 SDTLVIDANGII
+755 SDNAHRYVITENGLVTTAESTGNVFMGYVTGSSKSNFTIVYKTSSSSKVTTVNGARIDAKGNLVLGKI
-767 TKVGSSSPVYGF
+767 TADAEILIKDLKGFKSYYMSDEGTLYVYTNSDDTITYVFKTYSGKCAY
-779 VKGTSASKLTVTYKS
+779 VKAED
-794 SKYSSAVNYTA
+794 
-805 CSYKVK
+805 
-811 YMVINGKIYVKDA
+811 INGKVAEGEIFTITYGLYNGTNKKTNTTQTYKIVNGKLTTAGAEKGEYTAEGKDA
-824 TSFVEYSNSDNG
+824 LT
-836 SIYEFTRLNGST
+836 LNGFGD
-848 EEKLYTYKS
+848 
-857 AYIATITGTFAKDEI
+857 ATL
-872 VTISYTDSEGEKSFV
+872 GEKSYKYSINAKNVVVLTGETTLGVTLDSEAKTYAEV
-887 AKIGTGKYIA
+887 AS
-897 AGAER
+897 
-902 GTHTGAEGA
+902 
-911 LVLDGFG
+911 DGFVHTYI
-918 KAKLGDAAETDYVVG
+918 DASND
-933 GQGYILIGEKAYVL
+933 K
-947 KDGAYTV
+947 YTMV
-954 LTEKDGYQ
+954 
-962 NKFKLDGGVVTLELD
+962 FD
-977 GFGGVIAKK
+977 GFGGATLTYS
-986 NSYVYSGTYTV
+986 SYVYSGTYTLGTGTV
-997 DTAKNEITFAD
+997 TVAKTN
-1008 VDEKYSYVYVDG
+1008 YSYNK
-1020 TYTIVEEG
+1020 TYTIEESG
-1028 NVYVNTSRTWV
+1028 NVLVSTDGKKVLKAAGYVVENKVEQFNGYYVN
-1039 KEGYTVVDHIDE
+1039 GDE
-1051 LQGYYKSADGTHS
+1051 N
-1064 IEIVKASSKVYVK
+1064 IEISVAKDKTVTILLNGVAVKRVSVNWN
-1077 LDGTVYTA
+1077 GTV
-1085 KGNYNNSILTISVD
+1085 
-1099 GKSMTITKDGEGIA
+1099 
-1113 YAGADSSI
+1113 
-1121 ALASATLTFDVDT
+1121 LTFDADDYDAPKEGWTSEFTIVKDGDNVKLSHACKQSYDSIYEEFET
-1134 TKLEGTWELFDYYYY
+1134 IQKDIVFTKSTKPSAETDGLEGTYKNGSNIITL
-1149 TFAFDAD
+1149 D
-1156 GKLVATRISDYG
+1156 GKGNG
-1168 THTETV
+1168 TYNNGTE
-1174 NYTINENVVKFSFYY
+1174 
-1189 EDFICTLADGALAVV
+1189 
-1204 DDGVSIGSARKIA
+1204 
-1217 DPIVQLDAF
+1217 
-1226 EGTWKT
+1226 
-1232 ADGKF
+1232 F
-1237 TFTFDGK
+1237 TFTYSGSGDTK
-1244 GTVTN
+1244 KV
-1249 EEGRSYAYTV
+1249 
-1259 KDGKASFS
+1259 S
-1267 DGTNDIECTISGN
+1267 DFAAFN
-1280 TLTASYD
+1280 
-1287 DGESPF
+1287 DGENTITITSTGLTVHF
-1293 TKTFTKEAAETLDA
+1293 SGGSGDDVYNASFTKEAAETLDA

-1312 VKGSDTIVFDGKGS
+1312 SGKVGHNNVTVVCDGKGNIKVGDTS
-1326 GNQGA
+1326 YTYTIADGKIVVGC
-1331 YTFSYTV
+1331 YTFTKSGDTI
-1338 GTNGKATFSYGSRD
+1338 KA
-1352 WTAELSS
+1352 
-1359 DGNTIT
+1359 
-1365 VSYYDDDAM
+1365 VYDDGEYNFEG
-1374 TDCSFKYTKQA
+1374 TLTKQA

>member
-55 TIADADVPADLT
+55 TITDADIPADLT

-98 WTKLHTVKFVDGNET
+98 WTKLHTVKFVDGDET

-188 DGAVIAAADIPEDL
+188 DGAVIAAADIPEDP

-576 GYVVTFKKTSSDSEP
+576 GYVVTFKKTSSDSDP
-591 VVVVVDKAT
+591 VIAVVEKT
-600 GKLAANQIPAAL
+600 NGKLAADQIPAAL

-619 FTGWYTSA
+619 FVGWYTSA
-627 GVKAVAD
+627 GVKATAD
-634 LTISDDTTFIAKSV
+634 LAITADTTFIAKSV
-648 KESDYEGA
+648 KESDYAGA
-656 WVSTEAGKEITL
+656 WVSTEAGKEMTL

-674 LTFGDIANVAYTF
+674 LTFGEIKNVAYTF

-696 KWDDGSAKYSFVITT
+696 KNLDNSAKYSVVLTVD
-711 TGIKA
+711 GIKA
-716 TYRHLDAD
+716 TYRHLDSNNE
-724 GYDFEEDVYELIT
+724 YYEEDVYTMTAL
-737 PKAAGLFTRAAG
+737 KAISGVAGS
-749 TYQVNK
+749 YK
-755 SDTLVIDANGII
+755 SDNAHRFVIAENGLVTTAENSDVFMGYVTGSSKSNFTIVYKTSSSSKVTTVKGAKIDAKGNLVLGKI
-767 TKVGSSSPVYGF
+767 TADAEILIKDLKGFKSYYMADEGTLYVYTNSDDTITYVFKTSSDKYAYVKAEDI
-779 VKGTSASKLTVTYKS
+779 KGTVAEGEIFTITYGLYNGTNKKTNTTQTYKIVNGKLTTAGAEKGE
-794 SKYSSAVNYTA
+794 YTA
-805 CSYKVK
+805 E
-811 YMVINGKIYVKDA
+811 GKDA
-824 TSFVEYSNSDNG
+824 LT
-836 SIYEFTRLNGST
+836 LNGFGD
-848 EEKLYTYKS
+848 
-857 AYIATITGTFAKDEI
+857 ATL
-872 VTISYTDSEGEKSFV
+872 GEKSYKYSINAKNVVVLTGETTLGVTLDSEAKTYAEV
-887 AKIGTGKYIA
+887 AS
-897 AGAER
+897 
-902 GTHTGAEGA
+902 
-911 LVLDGFG
+911 DGFVHTYI
-918 KAKLGDAAETDYVVG
+918 DASND
-933 GQGYILIGEKAYVL
+933 K
-947 KDGAYTV
+947 YTMV
-954 LTEKDGYQ
+954 
-962 NKFKLDGGVVTLELD
+962 FD
-977 GFGGVIAKK
+977 GFGGATLTYS
-986 NSYVYSGTYTV
+986 SYVYSGTYTLGTGTV
-997 DTAKNEITFAD
+997 TVAKTN
-1008 VDEKYSYVYVDG
+1008 YSYNK
-1020 TYTIVEEG
+1020 TYTIEESG
-1028 NVYVNTSRTWV
+1028 NVLVSTDGKKVLKAAGYVVENKVEQFNGYYVN
-1039 KEGYTVVDHIDE
+1039 GDE
-1051 LQGYYKSADGTHS
+1051 N
-1064 IEIVKASSKVYVK
+1064 IEISVAKDKTVTILLNGVAVKRVSVNWN
-1077 LDGTVYTA
+1077 GTV
-1085 KGNYNNSILTISVD
+1085 
-1099 GKSMTITKDGEGIA
+1099 
-1113 YAGADSSI
+1113 
-1121 ALASATLTFDVDT
+1121 LTFDADDYDAPKEDWTSEFTIVKDGDNVKLSHACKQSYDSIYEEFET
-1134 TKLEGTWELFDYYYY
+1134 IQKDIVFTKSTKPSAETDGLEGTYKNGSNIITL
-1149 TFAFDAD
+1149 D
-1156 GKLVATRISDYG
+1156 GKGNG
-1168 THTETV
+1168 TYNNGTE
-1174 NYTINENVVKFSFYY
+1174 
-1189 EDFICTLADGALAVV
+1189 
-1204 DDGVSIGSARKIA
+1204 
-1217 DPIVQLDAF
+1217 
-1226 EGTWKT
+1226 
-1232 ADGKF
+1232 F
-1237 TFTFDGK
+1237 TFTYSGSGDTK
-1244 GTVTN
+1244 KV
-1249 EEGRSYAYTV
+1249 
-1259 KDGKASFS
+1259 S
-1267 DGTNDIECTISGN
+1267 DFAAFN
-1280 TLTASYD
+1280 
-1287 DGESPF
+1287 DGENTITITSTGLTVHF
-1293 TKTFTKEAAETLDA
+1293 SGGSGDDVYNASFTKEAAETLDA
-1307 FAGTW
+1307 FAGAWSGKVGHNNVT
-1312 VKGSDTIVFDGKGS
+1312 VVCDGKGNIKVGDTS
-1326 GNQGA
+1326 YTYTIADGKIVVGC
-1331 YTFSYTV
+1331 YTFTKSGDTI
-1338 GTNGKATFSYGSRD
+1338 KA
-1352 WTAELSS
+1352 
-1359 DGNTIT
+1359 
-1365 VSYYDDDAM
+1365 VYDDGEYNFEG
-1374 TDCSFKYTKQA
+1374 TLTKQA